1 MVGFL
6 LVSHGGMAKG
16 MLEAI
21 AMITGVEDQI
31 AGLGLYPEDSPE
43 TLVDSIREQIAK
55 LDTGDGVIMFVDLL
69 GATPFNSCVRLLLE
83 KPDRY
88 ALICGMNLPM
98 LLELSM
104 LREGKTVAEL
114 AETAVENGKNG
125 VVNFILPPMDE

>member
-83 KPDRY
+83 KPDQY